1 MIESLGQSIWNALD
15 WALGLEAQKISFW
28 QMALRAVVGY
38 IVALAAIRLGNQQ
51 RFMGKYAAFDVIVG
65 FIFAAT
71 IGRSLGGSEPF
82 LSLLGVALVIV
93 GMHRLFSA
101 LAFRF
106 ERFENLVKGSP
117 QLLIKDGQLQ
127 EETMQKT
134 SLSKNDIELALRL
147 QEKLSQTSQ
156 IKLARLERSGDISV
170 TPQYEQI
177 PGEKSPQDN
186 QANGESEKADSQNLE
201 NVG

>member
-51 RFMGKYAAFDVIVG
+51 RFMGKYAAFD
-65 FIFAAT
+65 
-71 IGRSLGGSEPF
+71 
-82 LSLLGVALVIV
+82 VIV

-170 TPQYEQI
+170 TPQ
-177 PGEKSPQDN
+177 D
-186 QANGESEKADSQNLE
+186 
-201 NVG
+201 